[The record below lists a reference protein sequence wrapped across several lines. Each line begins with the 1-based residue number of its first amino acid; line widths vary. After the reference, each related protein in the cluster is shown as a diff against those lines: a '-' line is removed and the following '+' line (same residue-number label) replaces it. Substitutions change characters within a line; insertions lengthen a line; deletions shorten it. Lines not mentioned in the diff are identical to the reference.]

1 MSRPDLTGLRVLL
14 TRPQGQNDSL
24 RSKLAAAGA
33 QVRELPLLEIEPLA
47 ETPALRQQIMN
58 LDHYQMVVVVSPNA
72 ARVALDLI
80 DRYWPQLPVGIDW
93 LTVGK
98 GTAKALQDYGIA
110 ALAPPEGHDSEALL
124 SLPRLQQ
131 VSGEKVLI
139 LRGEGGRDF
148 LARTLRERGAQ
159 VEFAELYRRVVPAQS
174 AQGLGAAVKDFDPQ
188 VILLF
193 SGSTFEHLW
202 QLCQAQGVAL
212 DRASLWLPSQRVA
225 DQVRAQG
232 LEQVKPMLSLEDEAI
247 VQALGEWH
255 HQVKRQ

>member
-1 MSRPDLTGLRVLL
+1 MSRADLAGLRVLL

-24 RSKLAAAGA
+24 RDKLVSAGA

-58 LDHYQMVVVVSPNA
+58 LDRYQMVVVVSPNA

-80 DRYWPQLPVGIDW
+80 DQYWPQLPLGIDW

-124 SLPRLQQ
+124 TLSRLQQ
-131 VSGEKVLI
+131 VDDEKVLI
-139 LRGEGGRDF
+139 LRGEGGRDL
-148 LARTLRERGAQ
+148 LAKTLRERGAQ

-174 AQGLGAAVKDFDPQ
+174 VQRLAEAVRDFDPQ

-202 QLCQAQGVAL
+202 QLCQAQGIAL
-212 DRASLWLPSQRVA
+212 NSPSLWLPSERVA

-232 LEQVKPMLSLEDEAI
+232 LERVQPMRSLDDEAI

-255 HQVKRQ
+255 HQAKRQ

>member
-1 MSRPDLTGLRVLL
+1 MSRPDLAGLRVLL

-24 RSKLAAAGA
+24 RARLVEAGV
-33 QVRELPLLEIEPLA
+33 QVRELPLLEIQPLA
-47 ETPALRQQIMN
+47 ETSALRQQIMN
-58 LDHYQMVVVVSPNA
+58 LDRYQMVVVVSPNA

-98 GTAKALQDYGIA
+98 GTAKALQDYGIE

-124 SLPRLQQ
+124 TLPRLQQ
-131 VSGEKVLI
+131 VAGEKVLV
-139 LRGEGGRDF
+139 LRGEGGRGF
-148 LARTLRERGAQ
+148 LAQTLRERGAE
-159 VEFAELYRRVVPAQS
+159 VEFAELYRRAVPAQS
-174 AQGLGAAVKDFDPQ
+174 ADGLRDAVQGFDPQ

-202 QLCQAQGVAL
+202 QLCQTQGVAL
-212 DRASLWLPSQRVA
+212 HGPSLWLPSERVA
-225 DQVRAQG
+225 DQVRVLG
-232 LEQVKPMLSLEDEAI
+232 LEQVQPMQSLDDEAI

-255 HQVKRQ
+255 HQAKRQ